1 MESAVSQEVSLL
13 SRRFQDFLLT
23 DESYQRLHTL
33 QVKGWSTPGGD
44 AHFQERQSRAVS
56 LDKKAKWRM
65 FNMMRAIARQMDKE
79 TGAYTL
85 AGDKPK
91 VLDLCM
97 APGGFVAYFLERFPE
112 GCADAV
118 TLPVKEGGHQVLL
131 PFGSRNNNVHVTF
144 ADVTMFA
151 AELGV
156 QSIPEEHPD
165 KQKLLARWPYSQHS
179 YDLVICDGQALRTQ
193 NLAEYRK
200 TCEQSRLFN
209 SQLVLA
215 LKKVRPRG
223 TIIALLHKSH
233 KWRTFSLLHMFSK
246 FSDIQLFKPE
256 GFHAEKS
263 SFYLVAKNVR
273 PQSQDAIDAIE
284 KFAWSW
290 SRGTFSDATGPSEDN
305 DNDVSD
311 EGEMKLLLEEF
322 GYKFISHAKPVW
334 EIQATALA
342 HARWMSDDSA
352 CGRGSSFVGRGAKGE
367 STKLEGGTI
376 S

>member
-1 MESAVSQEVSLL
+1 
-13 SRRFQDFLLT
+13 
-23 DESYQRLHTL
+23 
-33 QVKGWSTPGGD
+33 
-44 AHFQERQSRAVS
+44 
-56 LDKKAKWRM
+56 
-65 FNMMRAIARQMDKE
+65 MDNE
-79 TGAYTL
+79 TGAYAL

-91 VLDLCM
+91 ILDLCM

-112 GCADAV
+112 GRADAV

-165 KQKLLARWPYSQHS
+165 KQKLLACWPYSQLL

-209 SQLVLA
+209 CQLVLS
-215 LKKVRPRG
+215 LKKVQPGG

-256 GFHAEKS
+256 GFHAQKS

-305 DNDVSD
+305 DNDVSNK
-311 EGEMKLLLEEF
+311 GEMKLLLEEF
-322 GYKFISHAKPVW
+322 G
-334 EIQATALA
+334 
-342 HARWMSDDSA
+342 
-352 CGRGSSFVGRGAKGE
+352 C
-367 STKLEGGTI
+367 KLDRK
-376 S
+376 SVV